1 MEMSFGA
8 FDAKNRFSELLDL
21 VSQGKEIVITRHGQE
36 VARLVPVQ
44 ESSRTQARAAVE
56 SWRQARQTV
65 RLNDD
70 GKAPLTIRDLIDE
83 GRR

>member
-21 VSQGKEIVITRHGQE
+21 VLQGKEIVITRHGQE
-36 VARLVPVQ
+36 VARLLPIHGA
-44 ESSRTQARAAVE
+44 SRTEARRAVKA
-56 SWRQARQTV
+56 WRQARETI

-70 GKAPLTIRDLIDE
+70 GERLTLRDLIDE